1 MNNLCVYQVGAVARQ
16 RIRSRRAANS
26 ASGTATSAIW
36 KIVLREW
43 ETILAPIF
51 MSLSWMLVSDQ
62 GRNRARM
69 VALEEAY
76 GEYKLIDEKNRIL

>member
-1 MNNLCVYQVGAVARQ
+1 
-16 RIRSRRAANS
+16 
-26 ASGTATSAIW
+26 
-36 KIVLREW
+36 
-43 ETILAPIF
+43 
-51 MSLSWMLVSDQ
+51 MLVSDQ